1 MRAVVQ
7 RVTRAEVRAGA
18 EVVGVVGR
26 GYLALVGVESGD
38 GEPDAEY
45 IADKIAGMRV
55 FEDDQGKMNRSLTDV
70 GGGVLVV
77 SQLTLLGDCRKGRRP
92 SFTASAP
99 PQTAERLYLSVARRI
114 ADRGIPVATG
124 RFRAEMEIEL
134 VNQGPVTLLLD
145 SKKAF

>member
-45 IADKIAGMRV
+45 IADKIAGMRI